1 MKLLLTYYSKNPMMI
16 IEKAKRKISEATTQL
31 GKVKVQRINFDD
43 VDSYMG
49 AIQHCETAM
58 TLNSLKEIR
67 EHTKHARSL
76 ICDISYLDL
85 NPDEC
90 QALDEAH
97 NYLGIAKDLI
107 NDYFE
112 SITDL

>member
-1 MKLLLTYYSKNPMMI
+1 MI
-16 IEKAKRKISEATTQL
+16 IEKVKSKISEATTQL
-31 GKVKVQRINFDD
+31 GKVKVQRIQFDD

-49 AIQHCETAM
+49 AIQHCETAI

-67 EHTKHARSL
+67 EHAKHARSL
-76 ICDISYLDL
+76 ICEISYLDL
-85 NPDEC
+85 SPEEC
-90 QALDEAH
+90 QSLDEAH

-112 SITDL
+112 SITAL